1 MNNKRLKK
9 LLTIMKAKYE
19 KEYKESKNKQDRSNA
34 SLMVAL
40 NEATLQ
46 LLENKPENK
55 PLQDELLNYLG
66 ISK

>member
-1 MNNKRLKK
+1 
-9 LLTIMKAKYE
+9 MKAKYE

-66 ISK
+66 ISKQVNTKQKKQSQ